1 MPSVA
6 STRTSRSRSDAARA
20 AAQPASR
27 TSAHPAPPRPGGAP
41 GEPPEPAEAPKLDG
55 RRVHIVDRALDY
67 VALSATGLSAARIA
81 RKRRRSAGY
90 VSILLRLGHAIR
102 TLEPAELAALRSP
115 RITWKLAQRIVRTD
129 ADVGSIRHQLRLA
142 LGGFSTHN
150 VDRRKHRTRR
160 PAPGSP
166 GAGGGAAAEGSAR
179 PGTAWGWDESWF
191 TRDPL
196 DYVRHHLTHLATL
209 HRTVDTRAQRLASL
223 HSARR
228 LSVGQSLGALRRSL
242 AAAQQQGAPSDS
254 LHHPEM
260 RAVAAL
266 ALIERHLSAAR
277 DAMDALLAGGETAPA
292 PAARLTRGRASASEI
307 EEDLA

>member
-27 TSAHPAPPRPGGAP
+27 ASLPPATRRAGDDPAEPR
-41 GEPPEPAEAPKLDG
+41 EPADAPKLDG

-67 VALSATGLSAARIA
+67 VALAATGLSAARIA

-150 VDRRKHRTRR
+150 MDRRKNRVRR
-160 PAPGSP
+160 AAPGT
-166 GAGGGAAAEGSAR
+166 GGAAGGESTAR
-179 PGTAWGWDESWF
+179 PGAAWGWDESWF
-191 TRDPL
+191 TRDPI

-209 HRTVDTRAQRLASL
+209 HRTVDARAQRLASL

-242 AAAQQQGAPSDS
+242 AAAQQLGASSDS
-254 LHHPEM
+254 LHHPEL

-266 ALIERHLSAAR
+266 AVIERHLTAAR
-277 DAMDALLAGGETAPA
+277 EAMDALLTGGDPTPVPA
-292 PAARLTRGRASASEI
+292 PRVVRTRASASEI

>member
-1 MPSVA
+1 MPSVV
-6 STRTSRSRSDAARA
+6 STPTSRSRSVTARA

-150 VDRRKHRTRR
+150 VDRRKNRVRR
-160 PAPGSP
+160 AAPGTAKT
-166 GAGGGAAAEGSAR
+166 AGGESAAR
-179 PGTAWGWDESWF
+179 PGAAWGWDESWF

-242 AAAQQQGAPSDS
+242 AAAQQQGAPPDS

-277 DAMDALLAGGETAPA
+277 EALVALLAGGETVPAPA
-292 PAARLTRGRASASEI
+292 PRITRGRASASEI

>member
-27 TSAHPAPPRPGGAP
+27 ASARSAPPRAERDPGAP
-41 GEPPEPAEAPKLDG
+41 AEPADAPKLDG

-90 VSILLRLGHAIR
+90 VSILLRLGLAIR
-102 TLEPAELAALRSP
+102 TLEPAELAALRSS

-150 VDRRKHRTRR
+150 VDRRRNRLHRAALGGTKG
-160 PAPGSP
+160 AGSESGSRP
-166 GAGGGAAAEGSAR
+166 GA
-179 PGTAWGWDESWF
+179 AWGWDEAWF

-209 HRTVDTRAQRLASL
+209 HRTVDTRAQRLAAF
-223 HSARR
+223 HAARR

-242 AAAQQQGAPSDS
+242 AAAQQQGAAADS
-254 LHHPEM
+254 PHHPEM

-266 ALIERHLSAAR
+266 ALIERHLTAAR
-277 DAMDALLAGGETAPA
+277 EAMEVLLAGGDPI
-292 PAARLTRGRASASEI
+292 PPPPPRMTRGRASASEI
-307 EEDLA
+307 DEDLA

>member
-6 STRTSRSRSDAARA
+6 STRTSRSRSDTARA

-27 TSAHPAPPRPGGAP
+27 TSSSPAPRRGDD
-41 GEPPEPAEAPKLDG
+41 EPAAPREPADAPKLDG

-67 VALSATGLSAARIA
+67 VALAATGLSAARSA
-81 RKRRRSAGY
+81 RTRRRSAGY
-90 VSILLRLGHAIR
+90 VSLLLRLGHASR
-102 TLEPAELAALRSP
+102 TLEPSELAALRSP

-150 VDRRKHRTRR
+150 VDRRKNRVRR
-160 PAPGSP
+160 APPGSATGAAGEPSTRP
-166 GAGGGAAAEGSAR
+166 GA
-179 PGTAWGWDESWF
+179 AWGWDESWF
-191 TRDPL
+191 TRDPI

-209 HRTVDTRAQRLASL
+209 HRAVDARAQRLASL

-228 LSVGQSLGALRRSL
+228 LSVGQSLSALRRSI
-242 AAAQQQGAPSDS
+242 AAAQQQGASSDS
-254 LHHPEM
+254 LHHPEL
-260 RAVAAL
+260 RALAAL
-266 ALIERHLSAAR
+266 ALVERHLTAAR
-277 DAMDALLAGGETAPA
+277 EAMDALLTGGDPTPVPA
-292 PAARLTRGRASASEI
+292 PRVVRPRASVSEI